1 MITNYLKIAWKVLL
15 RHRFYTFVT
24 LFGISLTLTVLIV
37 LTSFINHLI
46 GTNYPEY
53 KRDRTL
59 YLQNIA
65 LRDSMQQN
73 TNVSPASFEF
83 MQRYVTSLK
92 TPEQVAIATLF
103 NYANAYVNGKRIEL
117 KIKHTNTAFWEV
129 AEFNFLEGKPF
140 NEGHIAGGENVAVI
154 TDDLKRQYF
163 GDESEPVAGGFIEVD
178 NRKYRVIG
186 VVRGAPITRPFTS
199 ADMYIPYSA
208 SHKDGRDK
216 GFLGGYVA
224 MVLAADKS
232 DFPAIQSEFAGAVG
246 RIPTPQVSNGGFKFY
261 SIEMGVYP
269 YLDAWLGIFPFL
281 GTKAS
286 PLFYAVIAL
295 FMFLFM
301 SLPAINL
308 VNLNVS
314 RMMERASE
322 IGVRKAFGA
331 PVRTLMGQFVIENL
345 FVTAIGGAIAL
356 VLSGIIVF
364 LINRSGMIV
373 KADLTID
380 LEVFAASVL
389 ICLAFGIM
397 SGLLPAL
404 RMARVSIAQ
413 ALKNA

>member
-15 RHRFYTFVT
+15 RHPFYTFVT

-37 LTSFINHLI
+37 LTSFINHLT
-46 GTNYPEY
+46 GPNYPEY

-59 YLQNIA
+59 YFQKIT
-65 LRDSMQQN
+65 LRDSSRHNANM
-73 TNVSPASFEF
+73 SPASFEF
-83 MQRYVTSLK
+83 MQRYVTTLK
-92 TPEQVAIATLF
+92 TPEKVAITTLF
-103 NYANAYVNGKRIEL
+103 NYANAYVNGKRIEVQ
-117 KIKHTNTAFWEV
+117 IKHTNAAFWEV

-140 NEGHIAGGENVAVI
+140 NDQNIAGGENVAVI

-163 GDESEPVAGGFIEVD
+163 GDESEPVAGQFIEVD

-199 ADMYIPYSA
+199 SDMYIPYSA
-208 SHKDGRDK
+208 THKDGRDK
-216 GFLGGYVA
+216 GFLGGYIA

-232 DFPAIQSEFAGAVG
+232 DFPAIQSEFTGAIA
-246 RIPTPQVSNGGFKFY
+246 RIPTPQVSNGFKFY
-261 SIEMGVYP
+261 SIETGVYP
-269 YLDAWLGIFPFL
+269 YLDAWLAIFPVF
-281 GTKAS
+281 GTEAS

-345 FVTAIGGAIAL
+345 FITAIGGVIAL
-356 VLSGIIVF
+356 VLSALIVYF
-364 LINRSGMIV
+364 INRSGWIV
-373 KADLTID
+373 KADLTIN
-380 LEVFAASVL
+380 LNVFAASVL